1 MPSGSR
7 RGDNGG
13 EPIGEPEYGWLYGGD
28 RAASAT
34 TRDPE
39 PTRVMAAT
47 PRSRTRSESESPSES
62 PSQPPSQSP
71 SQSPSQPRR
80 PAPARPRRRRLR
92 PFLVLVAL
100 WLAFMVAVPLWAWSE
115 IDKVD
120 IDQGARPADQP
131 GTTYLL
137 VGSDSRA
144 GLSQEQ
150 RRKLGTGGAVGQRT
164 DTIMMLHTGS
174 GPSLLMSVPRDSLV
188 PIPGHGTNKINAAFA
203 YGGPKLLVKT
213 LEKNTGVKI
222 DHYVEIGFG
231 GFVRAIDAV
240 GGIQICPKQDVKDKD
255 AHIDIKK
262 GCQEADGATA
272 LGYSRSRHAFKA
284 LGDVQRAAN
293 QRSVINS
300 VGDKIK
306 SPMTILNPVRYFRI
320 NNAMTESVKISEGT
334 GPIALANFAF
344 AMTRVNGTNGLTC
357 GIPISDLAVHWDK
370 ERALSMLRFIKQ
382 DKIADMPK
390 SLCSE
395 SGLRK

>member
-1 MPSGSR
+1 MAEHPRGNEGHPGGSG
-7 RGDNGG
+7 GDPAGQ
-13 EPIGEPEYGWLYGGD
+13 PEYGWLYGRD
-28 RAASAT
+28 RVASAR

-47 PRSRTRSESESPSES
+47 P
-62 PSQPPSQSP
+62 PPP
-71 SQSPSQPRR
+71 VHPQPRR
-80 PAPARPRRRRLR
+80 SAPARPRRRKFRL
-92 PFLVLVAL
+92 FLVLVVL
-100 WLAFMVAVPLWAWSE
+100 WLAFMIAVPLWAWSK
-115 IDKVD
+115 IDKVA
-120 IDQGARPADQP
+120 IDQGSRPADQP

-144 GLSQEQ
+144 GLSKEQ
-150 RRKLGTGGAVGQRT
+150 RRKLGTGGDVGQRT

-174 GPSLLMSVPRDSLV
+174 GPSLLMSIPRDSLV
-188 PIPGHGTNKINAAFA
+188 PIPGHGTNKINSAFS

-213 LEKNTGVKI
+213 LEQNTGVKI

-240 GGIQICPKQDVKDKD
+240 GGIEICPRQDVKDKD
-255 AHIDIKK
+255 AHINIKK

-293 QRSVINS
+293 QRSVITS
-300 VGDKIK
+300 VGSKIK

-320 NNAMTESVKISEGT
+320 NNAMTKSVKISEGT
-334 GPIALANFAF
+334 GPIALGNFAF
-344 AMTRVNGTNGLTC
+344 AMTRVNGANGLTC

-390 SLCSE
+390 SLCTE